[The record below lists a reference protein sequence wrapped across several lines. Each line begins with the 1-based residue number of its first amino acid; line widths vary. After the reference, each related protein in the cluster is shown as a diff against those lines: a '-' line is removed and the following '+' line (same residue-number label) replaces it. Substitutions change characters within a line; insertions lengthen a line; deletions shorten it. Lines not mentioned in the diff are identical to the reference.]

1 MAKIFLDILLILLF
15 IAVGGL
21 QVYVL
26 YRIKDLK
33 SSYTEF
39 MNSQNEFIKYIE
51 KARQSL
57 MLVNSQAVDVLP
69 ELRKNIE
76 ESETLM
82 QDFSFVLA
90 RANKKIEVLQ
100 DMSNLTP
107 REIVESENIK
117 QQPAQQ
123 EQDVVARVETPMG
136 AYQTAQNSQM
146 NNSQGEFSDDPILS
160 RLEQLEQADK
170 QEDTDFLKSDNKR
183 AQYQQD
189 LIEKALKEIL

>member
-1 MAKIFLDILLILLF
+1 MAKILLDILLILLF

-21 QVYVL
+21 QVYVI

-33 SSYTEF
+33 STYTEF

-100 DMSNLTP
+100 DMSSLTP
-107 REIVESENIK
+107 REIVQSQETER
-117 QQPAQQ
+117 QQTEP
-123 EQDVVARVETPMG
+123 VVQKVETPMSV
-136 AYQTAQNSQM
+136 YQNANNIEVDNSA
-146 NNSQGEFSDDPILS
+146 GEFSDDPILS
-160 RLEQLEQADK
+160 RLEQLEQTEK
-170 QEDTDFLKSDNKR
+170 QEDTDFLKSGNKR

>member
-1 MAKIFLDILLILLF
+1 MAKILLDILLILLF

-21 QVYVL
+21 QVYVI

-33 SSYTEF
+33 STYTEF

-57 MLVNSQAVDVLP
+57 MLVNSQVVDVLP

-100 DMSNLTP
+100 DMSSLTP
-107 REIVESENIK
+107 REIVQS
-117 QQPAQQ
+117 Q
-123 EQDVVARVETPMG
+123 EAEKKAEEFVQKVETPMSV
-136 AYQTAQNSQM
+136 YQNVNNIEAD
-146 NNSQGEFSDDPILS
+146 NSQGEFSDDPILS
-160 RLEQLEQADK
+160 RLEQLEQTEK
-170 QEDTDFLKSDNKR
+170 QEDTDFLKSGNKR

>member
-1 MAKIFLDILLILLF
+1 MAKILLDILLILLF

-21 QVYVL
+21 QVYVI

-33 SSYTEF
+33 STYTEF

-100 DMSNLTP
+100 DMSSLTP
-107 REIVESENIK
+107 REIVQS
-117 QQPAQQ
+117 Q
-123 EQDVVARVETPMG
+123 EAEKKAEEFVQKVETPMSV
-136 AYQTAQNSQM
+136 YQNVNNIEAD
-146 NNSQGEFSDDPILS
+146 NSQGEFSDDPILS
-160 RLEQLEQADK
+160 RLEQLEQTEK
-170 QEDTDFLKSDNKR
+170 QEDTDFLKSGNKR

>member
-1 MAKIFLDILLILLF
+1 MAKILLDILLILLF

-21 QVYVL
+21 QVYVI

-33 SSYTEF
+33 STYTEF

-100 DMSNLTP
+100 DMSSLTP
-107 REIVESENIK
+107 REIVQSQEAEK
-117 QQPAQQ
+117 QA
-123 EQDVVARVETPMG
+123 EEVVQKVETPMSV
-136 AYQTAQNSQM
+136 YQNVSNIEAD
-146 NNSQGEFSDDPILS
+146 NSQGEFSDDPILS
-160 RLEQLEQADK
+160 RLEQLEQTEK
-170 QEDTDFLKSDNKR
+170 QEDTDFLKSGNKR